1 MGGHEMAAR
10 AAFRLIDAVGVWRR
24 VLNFAQMFVN
34 RDQKGAVDCTEPIE
48 SDRSPTS
55 SRNRLIMKKTI
66 AAVVVAAFSFGAY
79 AQAPAAAPATPATPA
94 TPAVTAATPAKP
106 AVPASAVKHKHKHEH
121 KHEAVKAPAA
131 AKPASS

>member
-1 MGGHEMAAR
+1 MGRNEMAAR

-48 SDRSPTS
+48 SDRLATS

-79 AQAPAAAPATPATPA
+79 AQAPAATPAMPATPTVAAA
-94 TPAVTAATPAKP
+94 TPAVPALAAKP
-106 AVPASAVKHKHKHEH
+106 KHKHK
-121 KHEAVKAPAA
+121 KHAAKAPAA

>member
-1 MGGHEMAAR
+1 MGRNEMAAR

-48 SDRSPTS
+48 SDRLATS